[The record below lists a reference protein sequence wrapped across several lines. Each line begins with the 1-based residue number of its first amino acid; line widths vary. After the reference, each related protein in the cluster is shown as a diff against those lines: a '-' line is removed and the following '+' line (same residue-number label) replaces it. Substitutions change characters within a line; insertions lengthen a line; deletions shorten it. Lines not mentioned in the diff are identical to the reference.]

1 MNDEQCIQE
10 IDLADIGQRYGE
22 FRIVNPRAEAAMLR
36 SMQTYGQVSPVV
48 CVKAAGRYEL
58 IDGYKRLRACQGLNK
73 PSLRVKALHMSAR
86 ACKAAIIALN
96 RSGRSLSDMEEA
108 LVVQSLY
115 RQDGLTQAEIATLLG
130 RHKSWASRRIS
141 LVERISEEVQ
151 EDIRLGLIAASI
163 AREVAKLPRGNQKAA
178 VDAVMKHRLSTR
190 ETQRLVAHLM
200 SRPRWD
206 HQAILAAPWQIIE
219 PRQSRPAGIEARL
232 LSFAR
237 MCRSLSEAI
246 AQSGPRNR
254 GHLQE
259 PIQRAIGAAQD
270 VVTTLRAVSADEQ
283 GAR

>member
-1 MNDEQCIQE
+1 MNDDQSIQE
-10 IDLADIGQRYGE
+10 IALADIGQRYGE

-36 SMQTYGQVSPVV
+36 SMQTYGQVSPVI
-48 CVKAAGRYEL
+48 CVKEAGGYEL
-58 IDGYKRLRACQGLNK
+58 IDGFKRLRACQGLNK
-73 PSLRVKALHMSAR
+73 PSVRAKALHMSAR
-86 ACKAAIIALN
+86 ACKAAMIALN

-130 RHKSWASRRIS
+130 RHKSWVSRRIS

-151 EDIRLGLIAASI
+151 QDIRLGLISASI
-163 AREVAKLPRGNQKAA
+163 AREVGKLPRGNQKAA

-190 ETQRLVAHLM
+190 EAQRLVAHLM

-206 HQAILAAPWQIIE
+206 HQAILAAPWQIIQ

-232 LSFAR
+232 LSLTR
-237 MCRSLSEAI
+237 ICRSLSEAI
-246 AQSGPRNR
+246 TRGELRNR
-254 GHLQE
+254 GYLQE

-270 VVTTLRAVSADEQ
+270 VITTLGAACADEQ
-283 GAR
+283 GAQ